1 MSAYA
6 LFADRVLTDEGF
18 AENLCVIVQNGQIE
32 SIISAADCP
41 VDIVRT
47 RLTGNLVPGFIDL
60 QVNGGGG
67 VLLNDRPS
75 VEGIRKI
82 AEAHRTFGTTGLL
95 PTLISDDLDKIA
107 CAIAA
112 VDQAIAAGVPGI
124 LGIHLEGPFL
134 NARKKGIHDASK
146 FRTLDKA
153 ALDLIASLKN
163 GKTLVTL
170 APELVA
176 HDMIR
181 ELNERGVIVA
191 AGHTAATYEEMVAAL
206 DCGVSGFTH
215 LFNAMPAM
223 ESRAP
228 GAVGAALDSPSTWCS
243 MIVDGHHVRPAVLRI
258 ALAAKG
264 SERIVLVTDAMPSVG
279 STSESFDLGG
289 QTIMAIGGKCVSV
302 DGTLAGADLNMAQAV
317 RNASSMMKVSVESA
331 IRMASANAAAALGI
345 GDKSGAIRSGLSANF
360 ALLDDSGFVSATWID
375 GVEYGPA
382 DRYTI

>member
-1 MSAYA
+1 MSPYA

-18 AENLCVIVQNGQIE
+18 AENLCVLVQNGQIE

-47 RLTGNLVPGFIDL
+47 KLTGDLVPGFIDL

-67 VLLNDRPS
+67 VLFNDWPN

-134 NARKKGIHDASK
+134 NASKKGIHDASK

-153 ALDLIASLKN
+153 ALDLVASLKN

-215 LFNAMPAM
+215 LFNAMPVIQ
-223 ESRAP
+223 SRAP
-228 GAVGAALDSPSTWCS
+228 GSVGAALDSPSTWCS
-243 MIVDGHHVRPAVLRI
+243 MIVDGHHVHPAVLRI

-264 SERIVLVTDAMPSVG
+264 AERIVLVTDAMPSVG

-317 RNASSMMKVSVESA
+317 RNASSMMKVPVESA

-382 DRYTI
+382 DRCTI